1 MTPEAGRA
9 VADAIQVINLILALA
24 ILVIAIDAG
33 RRWRAARPYLAGPV
47 SFAVHSLVFYV
58 AALADVVVAP
68 WSSLWSAALRLHGY
82 LFLLGTLLA
91 FYVVALAPAM
101 EPEPDEGD
109 DDGQ

>member
-24 ILVIAIDAG
+24 ILVVALDAG
-33 RRWRAARPYLAGPV
+33 RRWREARPYLAGPV
-47 SFAVHSLVFYV
+47 SFAMHSLVFYV
-58 AALADVVVAP
+58 AALADAVVAP

-91 FYVVALAPAM
+91 FYIVALAPAM
-101 EPEPDEGD
+101 EPDEGD